1 MTDNI
6 AQMQLKILKIKEEI
20 RVKKEFAT
28 YTQFLINNDL
38 TKDNKK
44 HIEKMIKKIE
54 ENEFEN

>member
-20 RVKKEFAT
+20 RVKKEFAK

-38 TKDNKK
+38 TKDSKK

-54 ENEFEN
+54 ENEYEN